1 MKEKSKL
8 TALERSWILYDIG
21 NSAFVL
27 LVSTL
32 IPIYFNA
39 LAAADGVNEDL
50 YLSYWGYAGSIATIL
65 VAIIGP
71 VCGALSDRNFK
82 KPIFLLCLTLG
93 AAGCAALGFASN
105 WLIFLGIFVLARVG
119 YSASLVFYDSMLPE
133 ITDNDRMDK
142 VSSMGY
148 AYGYIGSV
156 IPFIL
161 CLVLVLMHNVFG
173 LSQSSAMA
181 IAFLLTAAWWVVCT
195 LPLLKG
201 YRQTAFVSASK
212 SPIGD
217 SFRQLGRTL
226 RDAKKEK
233 HIFLYLLAFFFFID
247 GVYTIIDMATAYGAA
262 LGLDTTGLLLALLL
276 TQFVA
281 FPCSILFGRLS
292 AKYDAGLLIKV
303 CIGAY
308 TGITLFAVF
317 LVSQWQFWVLAVLV
331 GMFQGGIQ
339 ALSRSYLG
347 KIIPAERSGE
357 FYGLMDICGKGAS
370 FVGMTLVSV
379 VSQLTAGITVDVFGM
394 TLQNE
399 NIAVSALIVMF
410 AAGYVLFRK
419 ADKLN
424 KQRNSVQ

>member
-1 MKEKSKL
+1 MKEKFKL
-8 TALERSWILYDIG
+8 TALERSWVLYDIG

-71 VCGALSDRNFK
+71 ICGALSDRNFK
-82 KPIFLLCLTLG
+82 KPIFLLCLILG
-93 AAGCAALGFASN
+93 AAGCAALGFAAN
-105 WLIFLGIFVLARVG
+105 WLMFLAIFIVARVG
-119 YSASLVFYDSMLPE
+119 YSSSLVFYDSMLPE
-133 ITDNDRMDK
+133 VTDNSRMDK

-148 AYGYIGSV
+148 AFGYIGSV

-161 CLVLVLMHNVFG
+161 CLVLVLMHDSFG
-173 LSQSSAMA
+173 LSQGSAMVL
-181 IAFLLTAAWWVVCT
+181 AFLITTVWWVACT

-201 YRQTAFVSASK
+201 YRQTAFVTASK
-212 SPIGD
+212 SPVGD

-281 FPCSILFGRLS
+281 FPCSIIFGRLS

-308 TGITLFAVF
+308 TCITVFGIF

-347 KIIPAERSGE
+347 KIIPPERSGE
-357 FYGLMDICGKGAS
+357 FYGLMDIFGKGAS
-370 FVGMTLVSV
+370 FVGMTLISV
-379 VSQLTAGITVDVFGM
+379 VSQLTAGTTVQIFGI

-399 NIAVSALIVMF
+399 NIAISTLIVMF
-410 AAGYVLFRK
+410 AAGYVLFDK

-424 KQRNSVQ
+424 KQRG

>member
-1 MKEKSKL
+1 MKQNMKL

-21 NSAFVL
+21 NSAFIL

-39 LAAADGVNEDL
+39 LAAADNLDENL
-50 YLSYWGYAGSIATIL
+50 YLSYWGYAGSLATIL

-71 VCGALSDRNFK
+71 ICGALADRNK
-82 KPIFLLCLTLG
+82 KKFLFSLCLGLG
-93 AAGCAALGFASN
+93 VAGCTLLGFCPG
-105 WLIFLGIFVLARVG
+105 WLAFLAVFVVARVG
-119 YSASLVFYDSMLPE
+119 YSSSLVFYDSMLPE
-133 ITDNDRMDK
+133 IADEKRMDR

-148 AYGYIGSV
+148 AFGYIGSV
-156 IPFIL
+156 IPFIV
-161 CLVLVLMHNVFG
+161 CLVLVLGCGAFG
-173 LSQSSAMA
+173 MSQSSAMSLS
-181 IAFLLTAAWWVVCT
+181 FLLTALWWRGCSV
-195 LPLLKG
+195 PLLKG
-201 YRQTAFVSASK
+201 YRQTAFVSAQGR
-212 SPIGD
+212 SPIGE
-217 SFRQLGRTL
+217 SFRQLGRTI
-226 RDAKKEK
+226 RDARKQP
-233 HIFLYLLAFFFFID
+233 HIFLYLVAFFFFID

-262 LGLDTTGLLLALLL
+262 LGLDPTGLLLALLL

-281 FPCSILFGRLS
+281 FPFSILFGRLS
-292 AKYDAGLLIKV
+292 ARYDTGLLIKV

-357 FYGLMDICGKGAS
+357 YYGLMDICGKGAS
-370 FVGMTLVSV
+370 FVGMTVVSV
-379 VSQLTAGITVDVFGM
+379 LSQVGAGVTVEVFGI

-399 NIAVSALIVMF
+399 NLAVSSLIVLF
-410 AAGYVLFRK
+410 ALGFGLFCK
-419 ADKLN
+419 ADRLN
-424 KQRNSVQ
+424 RERQK

>member
-1 MKEKSKL
+1 MKETFKL
-8 TALERSWILYDIG
+8 TPLERSWILYDIG
-21 NSAFVL
+21 NSAFILMVA
-27 LVSTL
+27 TL
-32 IPIYFNA
+32 IPIYFNS
-39 LAAADGVNEDL
+39 LASSAGVDEDL
-50 YLSYWGYAGSIATIL
+50 YLSYWGYAGSVATIL

-71 VCGALSDRNFK
+71 ICGTLADRNFK
-82 KPIFLLCLTLG
+82 KPIFLFC
-93 AAGCAALGFASN
+93 AAVGTIGCALLGFAPN
-105 WLIFLGIFVLARVG
+105 WLAFLAIFVIAKVG

-133 ITDNDRMDK
+133 VTAGGRMDT

-161 CLVLVLMHNVFG
+161 CLVLVLMPGTFG
-173 LSQSSAMA
+173 LTQGSAMV
-181 IAFLLTAAWWVVCT
+181 IAFLITALWWIGCT
-195 LPLLKG
+195 VPLLRG
-201 YRQTAFVSASK
+201 YRQTAFVEAGK
-212 SPIGD
+212 SPLGD
-217 SFRQLGRTL
+217 TFRQLGKTI

-233 HIFLYLLAFFFFID
+233 HIFLYLIAFFFFID

-292 AKYDAGLLIKV
+292 AKYDAGLLIKIS
-303 CIGAY
+303 IGAY

-317 LVSQWQFWVLAVLV
+317 LMSQWQFWVLAVLV

-379 VSQLTAGITVDVFGM
+379 ISQLTAGVTVTVFGM
-394 TLQNE
+394 ELQNE
-399 NIAVSALIVMF
+399 NIAVSALILLF
-410 AAGYVLFRK
+410 AIGFAVFCK

-424 KQRNSVQ
+424 KQRVGQK